1 MSRKVLVQGRAGVTR
16 AASSAA
22 LAIWAAKQPELRG
35 RSRPSLDLRSAQG
48 GPLSP
53 QNPWKNSDLRFRAGE
68 HLAEFQ
74 AICRWIGVLRGNGRF
89 GTLCGV

>member
-1 MSRKVLVQGRAGVTR
+1 MTR

-22 LAIWAAKQPELRG
+22 LAIWAAKPSELRG

-68 HLAEFQ
+68 HLTEFR
-74 AICRWIGVLRGNGRF
+74 AICLWIRVLRTNCR
-89 GTLCGV
+89 